1 MKRGPHEEW
10 ELQELEHEALP
21 GLRKSFG
28 SVWMQHKVSE
38 GEQWEKKYTGSLG
51 QDHRRPPDF
60 GIKSEG
66 AKESFLEFLA
76 SKCYRQTHF
85 LENPSIILCWT
96 DDSGETG
103 QQRGIADVSL
113 RCN

>member
-1 MKRGPHEEW
+1 MRHC
-10 ELQELEHEALP
+10 QV
-21 GLRKSFG
+21 SG
-28 SVWMQHKVSE
+28 SVLDQFGCSE
-38 GEQWEKKYTGSLG
+38 GEQWEKNYTGSLG
-51 QDHRRPPDF
+51 QDHKRPPDF